1 MLDEYKSEI
10 KDLKALTM
18 APYSEIKDLKALTMA
33 PYDDSKQEVT
43 SEKQPEPEDRT
54 TESQSKP
61 KKWWKF

>member
-10 KDLKALTM
+10 
-18 APYSEIKDLKALTMA
+18 EDLKALTMA